1 MSRDLNMGA
10 IRVPVTLTNSVDLGM
25 VRRGILNPKHLRTIE
40 VNALVDTGAVMLVIP
55 NSIAVALGLEK
66 QGQEVARYAN
76 GSEELVNVSE
86 PLKLE
91 CLGRSTT
98 DEALIIGDE
107 VLIGQV
113 ILEKLDFWADCTNQ
127 RLVPNPDHPDY
138 PVMLVK

>member
-1 MSRDLNMGA
+1 MSA
-10 IRVPVTLTNSVDLGM
+10 IRGPVTLTNSVDLGM

-66 QGQEVARYAN
+66 QGQEVARYAK

-91 CLGRSTT
+91 CLGCSTT
-98 DEALIIGDE
+98 DEALIIANE
-107 VLIGQV
+107 CNHPKISPIATLPPLAKSQ
-113 ILEKLDFWADCTNQ
+113 
-127 RLVPNPDHPDY
+127 PDWGFFPASWTS
-138 PVMLVK
+138 LRSK